1 MNRSLSQLKKLLLLG
16 ESQNLELKARVST
29 SICGR
34 HVCAFLNSQGGYLL
48 CGVDSDGQILGVD
61 DAQRAAQKM
70 ETQLKTQIQPPVLF
84 SVEVQEIDDRQV
96 LVIEVPSG
104 KDVPYAFR
112 NDIYIRHG
120 ESTVKAS
127 IDVIRDM
134 VLRKQIEPERWERL
148 FASELDEQQLSRTAC
163 HKLLS
168 APRIPLEVRQSDQ
181 GLLHQLQLLSLA
193 KYGRLTNAA
202 DVLLA
207 QDPSRRHPQARVRA
221 VCYSSKTSDE
231 YPDLQHFAGPM
242 AEVIEQLSAFI
253 MRNTPVKARF
263 SQSRNQREDLPLYPE
278 MAIRE
283 GVVNAFAHRDY
294 SSFSGGIKVEISPA
308 RLQIWNSGSLPEGV
322 DANKLQQGHIS
333 VLRNP
338 DIAHALYLQGYMEK
352 LGRGSVLIRQACQD
366 NGLAPPVWH
375 SEGNSGVTLT
385 FFTPEVTPGVAPE
398 VTPEVAPEVEKLI
411 VLVNGDI
418 KRSELQHQLKLTDA
432 EHFRKRYLSPALE
445 QGVIAMTIPEKP
457 TSSNQRYRLT
467 NLGKAVRKRLDEQ

>member
-1 MNRSLSQLKKLLLLG
+1 M
-16 ESQNLELKARVST
+16 
-29 SICGR
+29 CGR

-48 CGVDSDGQILGVD
+48 CGVDNDGQILGVD

-112 NDIYIRHG
+112 NDIYIRQG
-120 ESTVKAS
+120 EGTVKAS
-127 IDVIRDM
+127 IDIIRDM

-221 VCYSSKTSDE
+221 VCYSSKT
-231 YPDLQHFAGPM
+231 
-242 AEVIEQLSAFI
+242 
-253 MRNTPVKARF
+253 
-263 SQSRNQREDLPLYPE
+263 
-278 MAIRE
+278 
-283 GVVNAFAHRDY
+283 
-294 SSFSGGIKVEISPA
+294 
-308 RLQIWNSGSLPEGV
+308 
-322 DANKLQQGHIS
+322 
-333 VLRNP
+333 
-338 DIAHALYLQGYMEK
+338 
-352 LGRGSVLIRQACQD
+352 
-366 NGLAPPVWH
+366 
-375 SEGNSGVTLT
+375 
-385 FFTPEVTPGVAPE
+385 
-398 VTPEVAPEVEKLI
+398 
-411 VLVNGDI
+411 
-418 KRSELQHQLKLTDA
+418 
-432 EHFRKRYLSPALE
+432 
-445 QGVIAMTIPEKP
+445 P
-457 TSSNQRYRLT
+457 TSTRICNILQAR
-467 NLGKAVRKRLDEQ
+467 

>member
-1 MNRSLSQLKKLLLLG
+1 SVSFRPRSCFFRKNRRG
-16 ESQNLELKARVST
+16 DNYPDT
-29 SICGR
+29 
-34 HVCAFLNSQGGYLL
+34 GG
-48 CGVDSDGQILGVD
+48 
-61 DAQRAAQKM
+61 
-70 ETQLKTQIQPPVLF
+70 
-84 SVEVQEIDDRQV
+84 
-96 LVIEVPSG
+96 
-104 KDVPYAFR
+104 
-112 NDIYIRHG
+112 
-120 ESTVKAS
+120 
-127 IDVIRDM
+127 
-134 VLRKQIEPERWERL
+134 
-148 FASELDEQQLSRTAC
+148 
-163 HKLLS
+163 
-168 APRIPLEVRQSDQ
+168 
-181 GLLHQLQLLSLA
+181 
-193 KYGRLTNAA
+193 
-202 DVLLA
+202 
-207 QDPSRRHPQARVRA
+207 
-221 VCYSSKTSDE
+221 
-231 YPDLQHFAGPM
+231 DLQHFAGPM
-242 AEVIEQLSAFI
+242 TEVIEQLSAFI

-263 SQSRNQREDLPLYPE
+263 SQRRNQREDLPLYPE

-385 FFTPEVTPGVAPE
+385 FFTPEVTP
-398 VTPEVAPEVEKLI
+398 EVAPEVEKLI